1 MEILVIL
8 REDLCSQS
16 SSIVSTWLLSENNG
30 TLENPLRW
38 TVVLFIIIHTP
49 VLEIGSDIMPCFA
62 LSRKWTPVLVSLSNR
77 NFRVSSL
84 FPYPSIP
91 SERFV
96 MFQRAHAYC
105 LVPGPRGKTMQK
117 PLTTDTFYG
126 WEINLCSWRFH
137 QLHILYLYR
146 YICFLIHILKLDN
159 WKKPTFNYIYNVINK
174 NNAAMKNCPW

>member
-1 MEILVIL
+1 MESTVTTEMEILLIL
-8 REDLCSQS
+8 REDSCSQS
-16 SSIVSTWLLSENNG
+16 SNIVSTWLLSENNR
-30 TLENPLRW
+30 TLENSLRW

-62 LSRKWTPVLVSLSNR
+62 LSRKWALVLVSLSNR

-105 LVPGPRGKTMQK
+105 LVPGPRGKTCRSHSQQTHFMGEK
-117 PLTTDTFYG
+117 
-126 WEINLCSWRFH
+126 
-137 QLHILYLYR
+137 
-146 YICFLIHILKLDN
+146 
-159 WKKPTFNYIYNVINK
+159 
-174 NNAAMKNCPW
+174 